1 MSLHLLKNKFHA
13 STFGLTVLVL
23 FTLLFYL
30 ILHTE
35 NYSVEQRIKFAEDYV
50 KNWQLEKA
58 ENILIPAVEGENYN
72 GKFINL
78 YLDVLIKEGKINKA
92 KTFFLNLKKNRIS
105 DNPNLL
111 SQAAQIY
118 FFNGVPDSA
127 DIFARKAVAA
137 AKKRNN
143 KQVESKANNII
154 GLAKFYLAQYDS
166 AVVYQER
173 ALRLA
178 KNFNLKKE
186 EADALRQI
194 GVISWYNGKLDSALN
209 YFYLP
214 ALKLYR
220 ESNDKIGEAITLND
234 IGLLYFDKKNWYKEY
249 PYHLQAY
256 KIQKQINDLIG
267 LADTYYFLAD
277 VPNFNRT
284 IQNYKYNFLTKSY
297 NLSSK
302 IGYKW
307 GKLIAA
313 KSIIKFVF
321 NNSSTGASLPINVN
335 ALVDN
340 TGEGQL
346 ISKVLTFYES
356 QKTKNYDKIISTGK
370 KILQISDSLGYAVYK
385 YWAYYY
391 LSSVL
396 TKMGKLNDAEEYI
409 LKSKA
414 LTYTKNGRKY
424 HSINT
429 DLILAEIYKKQK
441 KIYKAINLL
450 SKKAAEYDSIYS
462 KNINKPQTIYNYESA
477 VVAVYMQRSTIYSLL
492 LDDLYDV
499 NKPGEFFKYS
509 ERQRLLPFWGKYN
522 DSDLKGGISFS
533 DLLIKFQN
541 EDIVNT
547 NNTSIFR
554 AIDKLEKV
562 IEIKNKEVNKVNKMP
577 GYNSYITTITLTEI
591 QKKLNDEDVFVE
603 YTFGEK
609 NIYAFVIRKD
619 KKKLLLLNSTRKDI
633 ARLINFFREALQRG
647 KDKPEDRLWIGPAK
661 NLYNLLVKPIVNSG
675 LLKKGNNLIIS
686 PHNSLYFLPFDALIT
701 GDENSFLLFDY
712 NISYVSSSQSINKN
726 RKLKLNS
733 YLGVAPA
740 TKDLN
745 FSQAEIINIPKSLF
759 KVKKQLL
766 NNSATKNNF
775 LKLAPRFDVIH
786 IASHTNINIAS
797 PLYSSIQFTD
807 QSLKIYEIFK
817 ANIKPVLL
825 ILSACETGKAL
836 GMVNDIPTGI
846 DLVNFSRAFR
856 EAGVKSV
863 IATKW
868 LVEDLS
874 AYRIINN
881 FFKIME
887 LNKNSLPVE
896 NILTLAQREYLVN
909 AKKLGNKTHPFFW
922 APFFLMK

>member
-13 STFGLTVLVL
+13 STFGLTVLAVI
-23 FTLLFYL
+23 TLLFYL
-30 ILHTE
+30 IFHTE
-35 NYSVEQRIKFAEDYV
+35 NFSVEQRIKFAEVYA

-58 ENILIPAVEGENYN
+58 ENILEPAVEGKNYN

-92 KTFFLNLKKNRIS
+92 KTFFLNLKKNRIN

-127 DIFARKAVAA
+127 DFFAREAIAA

-178 KNFNLKKE
+178 ENSNFKKE
-186 EADALRQI
+186 KADALRQI

-234 IGLLYFDKKNWYKEY
+234 IGLLYFDKKKWYKEY

-256 KIQKQINDLIG
+256 KIQKEINDLIG

-284 IQNYKYNFLTKSY
+284 IQNYRYEFITKSY

-307 GKLIAA
+307 GKLVAA
-313 KSIIKFVF
+313 KNIIKFVF
-321 NNSSTGASLPINVN
+321 NNSSTDALLPINVN
-335 ALVDN
+335 ALDDN

-346 ISKVLTFYES
+346 ISEVFKFYRLH
-356 QKTKNYDKIISTGK
+356 KAKNYNKMISTGN

-396 TKMGKLNDAEEYI
+396 TKMGKLKKAEEYI
-409 LKSKA
+409 LKSKE
-414 LTYTKNGRKY
+414 LTYAKNGRKY
-424 HSINT
+424 HTINT
-429 DLILAEIYKKQK
+429 DLILAKIYKKQK
-441 KIYKAINLL
+441 RVYKAINLL
-450 SKKAAEYDSIYS
+450 SKKATEYDSIYS

-477 VVAVYMQRSTIYSLL
+477 VVAVYRLRSAIYSLL
-492 LDDLYDV
+492 LDNLYDV
-499 NKPGEFFKYS
+499 NRPDEFFKYS

-522 DSDLKGGISFS
+522 DDDIMGGVSFS
-533 DLLIKFQN
+533 DLLMKFQKA
-541 EDIVNT
+541 DAI
-547 NNTSIFR
+547 NNSDTSVFQ

-562 IEIKNKEVNKVNKMP
+562 IESKNKEENNFSKIPV
-577 GYNSYITTITLTEI
+577 YNSYITTNSLSEI
-591 QKKLNDEDVFVE
+591 QKKLNDKDVFVE

-609 NIYAFVIRKD
+609 NIYAFVIRKNE
-619 KKKLLLLNSTRKDI
+619 KKLLPLNSTEENI
-633 ARLINFFREALQRG
+633 TRLINFFREALLRG
-647 KDKPEDRLWIGPAK
+647 KDKQGDKLWIGPAR
-661 NLYNLLVKPIVNSG
+661 NLYNLLVKPIVNNG

-686 PHNSLYFLPFDALIT
+686 PHNSLYLLPFNTLIT
-701 GDENSFLLFDY
+701 NDENSFLLFDY
-712 NISYVSSSQSINKN
+712 NISYVSSSQSIKKN
-726 RKLKLNS
+726 RILKLNS

-745 FSQAEIINIPKSLF
+745 FSQSEIISIPKSLF
-759 KVKKQLL
+759 KIKKLLL
-766 NNSATKNNF
+766 NSSATKNNF
-775 LKLAPRFDVIH
+775 LKLAPHFNVIH
-786 IASHTNINIAS
+786 IASHTNINAER

-817 ANIKPVLL
+817 ANIKPELL

-836 GMVNDIPTGI
+836 GMINDIPMGI

-856 EAGVKSV
+856 EAGVKNV

-874 AYRIINN
+874 AYRIVNN

-922 APFFLMK
+922 APFFLIK

>member
-30 ILHTE
+30 IFHTE
-35 NYSVEQRIKFAEDYV
+35 NFSVEQRIKFAENYV

-58 ENILIPAVEGENYN
+58 ENILEPAVEGKNYN

-92 KTFFLNLKKNRIS
+92 KTFFLNLKRNRIN

-127 DIFARKAVAA
+127 DIFARKAIAS

-154 GLAKFYLAQYDS
+154 GLVKFYLAQYDS

-178 KNFNLKKE
+178 KDFHYQKE

-256 KIQKQINDLIG
+256 KIQKQINDFIG
-267 LADTYYFLAD
+267 LADTYYFLSY

-284 IQNYKYNFLTKSY
+284 IQNYKYKLLTKSY
-297 NLSSK
+297 NISSK

-313 KSIIKFVF
+313 KKIINFVF
-321 NNSSTGASLPINVN
+321 NNSSIDASLPVNINVID
-335 ALVDN
+335 DN
-340 TGEGQL
+340 TGEGRL
-346 ISKVLTFYES
+346 ISKVLTLRRS
-356 QKTKNYDKIISTGK
+356 QKEKNYKEMISTGK

-385 YWAYYY
+385 YWSYYY
-391 LSSVL
+391 IGSALANI
-396 TKMGKLNDAEEYI
+396 GKLNDAEEYI
-409 LKSKA
+409 LKSKE
-414 LTYTKNGRKY
+414 LTYDKNGRKY
-424 HSINT
+424 HSVNT
-429 DLILAEIYKKQK
+429 DLVLAEIYKKQGR
-441 KIYKAINLL
+441 IYQAINLL
-450 SKKAAEYDSIYS
+450 SKNAAEYDSIYL
-462 KNINKPQTIYNYESA
+462 KNINRPQTIYNYESA
-477 VVAVYMQRSTIYSLL
+477 VVAVYRLRSTIYSLL

-499 NKPGEFFKYS
+499 NKPDEFFKYS

-522 DSDLKGGISFS
+522 DDDLKGEISFS
-533 DLLIKFQN
+533 NLLIKFQN
-541 EDIVNT
+541 ADAI
-547 NNTSIFR
+547 NNNDTSVFQ
-554 AIDKLEKV
+554 AINKLEKV
-562 IEIKNKEVNKVNKMP
+562 IESKNNEGNNFSKIPGYISHIKNK
-577 GYNSYITTITLTEI
+577 SLSEI
-591 QKKLNDEDVFVE
+591 QKGLNDKDVFVE

-609 NIYAFVIRKD
+609 NIYAFIIRKD
-619 KKKLLLLNSTRKDI
+619 KKKLLLLNSTKEDVT
-633 ARLINFFREALQRG
+633 RLIDFFREALLRG
-647 KDKPEDRLWIGPAK
+647 KDKPDDKLWIGPAR
-661 NLYNLLVKPIVNSG
+661 NLYNLLVKPIVDSG

-686 PHNSLYFLPFDALIT
+686 PHNSLYLLPFNALIT

-726 RKLKLNS
+726 RILKLNS

-740 TKDLN
+740 TKDLSY
-745 FSQAEIINIPKSLF
+745 SQDEIINIPESLF

-766 NNSATKNNF
+766 NSSATKNNF
-775 LKLAPRFDVIH
+775 LKLAPNFDVIH
-786 IASHTNINIAS
+786 IASHININTES

-807 QSLKIYEIFK
+807 QPLKIYEIFK
-817 ANIKPVLL
+817 TNIKVKLL
-825 ILSACETGKAL
+825 ILSACESGKAM

-874 AYRIINN
+874 AYRIVNN

-922 APFFLMK
+922 APFFLIK